1 MITLL
6 GWIGAVLAL
15 AAYAQTGTAR
25 LRQIALA
32 SSVALLTFNM
42 LLGIWSNVVLESALV
57 VVNTRRL
64 LQLRVGSRP
73 ALLLGAIPVPPV
85 PKSNPVSLVGC
96 DVSTTSTDLAP
107 DRLPQR
113 AGGARSVLLECP
125 RWDSNPH
132 ALSDNGF

>member
-1 MITLL
+1 MVTAL

-32 SSVALLTFNM
+32 SSLALLTFNA

-57 VVNTRRL
+57 AVNIRRL
-64 LQLRVGSRP
+64 LQLRVRSRP
-73 ALLLGAIPVPPV
+73 A
-85 PKSNPVSLVGC
+85 
-96 DVSTTSTDLAP
+96 
-107 DRLPQR
+107 RWLPQR
-113 AGGARSVLLECP
+113 AGVARSVLLECP